1 MIPNTLSAVLLCI
14 YTKQTII
21 AEGYKI
27 KTLINQ
33 ILICS
38 MPCNIKNSVKI

>member
-21 AEGYKI
+21 AEGYK
-27 KTLINQ
+27 NQ
-33 ILICS
+33 
-38 MPCNIKNSVKI
+38 NTD